1 MHLWL
6 RNYCYSFAIQLSFKA
21 WGGGGG
27 GGSPLSLRP
36 PLVSTIVSI
45 DLQLAAASLLKPDE
59 SYVKVMV
66 IISLQYNKK
75 QEYCY

>member
-6 RNYCYSFAIQLSFKA
+6 RNYCYSFAIQLSFKDLVA
-21 WGGGGG
+21 GGG